1 MNGLGA
7 SLLFAFANAI
17 HPRMLWL
24 MLWPVLIAMAAWGT
38 LAVVFW
44 GQAALWVADLIYQW
58 VEYATVILPWDAG
71 DVALFAA
78 KALIL
83 LLLVPLIQL
92 TALLILG
99 AFGMPAMVEHVAQ
112 RRFTQLERRG
122 GGGFVGSVW
131 NGIVA
136 IVGLVLLGLVS
147 LPLWFIPLLWPV
159 LPIAI
164 LGWVNQRVLRYD
176 AIAEHAD
183 VGEMQKIFRERRGA
197 LYVLGVGLA
206 LVAYVPIVGFF
217 APVLVGLAFIH
228 YLLAQ
233 LTRLRS
239 APGPVQ

>member
-1 MNGLGA
+1 MTGVGA

-24 MLWPVLIAMAAWGT
+24 MLWPVLIATAAWGT

-44 GQAALWVADLIYQW
+44 GQAALWVAELIRQW
-58 VEYATVILPWDAG
+58 AEYAAFILPWDASG
-71 DVALFAA
+71 VALFAA
-78 KALIL
+78 KLLIL

-99 AFGMPAMVEHVAQ
+99 MFGMQAMVDHVAK
-112 RRFTQLERRG
+112 RSFAQLERRG
-122 GGGFVGSVW
+122 GGGFAGSLW
-131 NGIVA
+131 NGLVA
-136 IVGLVLLGLVS
+136 IIGLVLLGLVS
-147 LPLWFIPLLWPV
+147 LPLWLIPPLWPV

-176 AIAEHAD
+176 ALAEHAD
-183 VGEMQKIFRERRGA
+183 AGEMRKIFDQRRGA
-197 LYVLGVGLA
+197 LYLLGVGLA

-233 LTRLRS
+233 LALMRNAT
-239 APGPVQ
+239 APGR